1 MELTLE
7 IVEGPDAGWR
17 APLRQPLVIGR
28 ASTADLTLDDERAS
42 REHARISPEGGGAV
56 VEDLGSRN
64 GTYLNQN
71 EVHGPARLRPG
82 DEVVI
87 GVTVLAVRSPTDVA
101 RQPSAVRAVPPPLAV
116 PEGRPD
122 FVAPARGGGNA
133 RTHDA
138 GGADT
143 GIPEL
148 DRLVDRRV
156 RGKARMAPLAVF
168 VLAALIVVIY
178 LGLQ

>member
-42 REHARISPEGGGAV
+42 REHARISPDGRGAV

-87 GVTVLAVRSPTDVA
+87 GVTVLALRSPDDVA
-101 RQPSAVRAVPPPLAV
+101 RQPSAVRAVPPPLTA

-122 FVAPARGGGNA
+122 FVAPARGGNA
-133 RTHDA
+133 RPHGT

-156 RGKARMAPLAVF
+156 RGKARLAPLAVF